1 MPAQKSMLVGQKEM
15 MRTRLPNDLGLLL
28 GEFWFHCLYAV
39 CCVVGFAKR
48 GRCKRWK
55 RTWCVDDGVKTMSF
69 AIGNEEAAMERGS
82 DALMLD
88 LLKVQKPFPQTL

>member
-1 MPAQKSMLVGQKEM
+1 
-15 MRTRLPNDLGLLL
+15 
-28 GEFWFHCLYAV
+28 
-39 CCVVGFAKR
+39 
-48 GRCKRWK
+48 
-55 RTWCVDDGVKTMSF
+55 MSF